1 MIRTF
6 AKQYYSHQATR
17 SLALSY
23 DLTPRWRR
31 ASTKTMPKNISQ
43 AGQQPVTESLLAC
56 AAPVNRTSE
65 LIDFSQTSIPEYS
78 RSFALLIH
86 NLLAPVECN
95 ALLEAAQSA
104 TNNQWEQAMIN
115 IGGGRQRVETDQ
127 RNCGR
132 IIWDDATIAQNILDR
147 IRPLLPSEI
156 VTLKERADI
165 TGNGPTKRKETWRI
179 SRLNER
185 LRFLK
190 YTHGMYFR
198 EHCDGSYVT
207 PDGKEISYL
216 TVHVYLNGKGA
227 NIENDPVGYVKQ
239 QKAKLPIEE
248 LPLQGGA
255 TRFFEPRA
263 MKRYFDVIPETGAC
277 LVFQHRGLVHSGD
290 DVVQGTKYTM
300 RTDVMYEKVDQE

>member
-1 MIRTF
+1 MSKTTSSGE
-6 AKQYYSHQATR
+6 KQPAT
-17 SLALSY
+17 
-23 DLTPRWRR
+23 
-31 ASTKTMPKNISQ
+31 
-43 AGQQPVTESLLAC
+43 EELLAN
-56 AAPVNRTSE
+56 AVPMNHTSE
-65 LIDFSQTSIPEYS
+65 LIDFSQTSVPEYS
-78 RSFALLIH
+78 NAFALLIH
-86 NLLAPVECN
+86 NLLTPAECN
-95 ALLEAAQSA
+95 ALLEAAQLT

-115 IGGGRQRVETDQ
+115 IGGGRQRMETDI

-132 IIWDDATIAQNILDR
+132 IICDDIALAKQFLDR

-156 VTLKERADI
+156 VTLKERAGI
-165 TGNGPTKRKETWRI
+165 TGNGPAKRKETWRI

-190 YTHGMYFR
+190 YTHGMYFK

-216 TVHVYLNGKGA
+216 TVHVYLNGEVT
-227 NIENDPVGYVKQ
+227 NIEDDPVGYIKQ
-239 QKAKLPIEE
+239 QKAKLPIDE

-263 MKRYFDVIPETGAC
+263 LQRYFDVIPETGAC